1 MVRATD
7 RKTHDVIK
15 KFFLDLDKGRQP
27 IRNLG
32 GKARK
37 KEMSDKNA
45 CHTKEIL
52 RNKVLFLHGRN
63 YGPVISTA
71 NQQIPIKQLYRIHL
85 DLKYVLDK

>member
-7 RKTHDVIK
+7 RKTLDVIK
-15 KFFLDLDKGRQP
+15 ILFLDLDEGRQP

-52 RNKVLFLHGRN
+52 RDKVLFLHGRN